1 MATLISH
8 PLVQTRLAALRDKET
23 SPWDFRKNLHEISQ
37 LLLYE
42 ATQDLTTTL
51 TELETPLAPA
61 SGAELEQPVTL
72 VPILRAGLGMLN
84 GMMEILTEAQVGHI
98 GLARDEETAES
109 SQYYAKF
116 PPGISGS
123 NVILIDPM
131 LATGGSASKAAEA
144 IKETGARSIRFVCIL
159 SAPEGITTFE
169 NAHPDIPVFTAAIDE
184 RLDENSYIVPGLGD
198 AGDRYFGTV

>member
-1 MATLISH
+1 MATIISH
-8 PLVQTRLAALRDKET
+8 PLVQTRLTTLRDAET

-42 ATQDLTTTL
+42 ATQNLATTETRVQ
-51 TELETPLAPA
+51 TPLALA
-61 SGAELEQPVTL
+61 AGAELEQPVTL

-116 PPGISGS
+116 PPGIGGS

-131 LATGGSASKAAEA
+131 LATGGSASKAADA
-144 IKETGARSIRFVCIL
+144 IKQTGARSIRFVCIL
-159 SAPEGITTFE
+159 AAPEGVAAFE
-169 NAHPDIPVFTAAIDE
+169 ANHPDIPVYTATIDE
-184 RLDENSYIVPGLGD
+184 KLDGDSYIVPGLGD